1 MIKRWTVTYSL
12 EGCLSMTVN
21 GDVMASKYLRGIC
34 VSLLTTHIPTPYILQ
49 IFTDEAVKVL

>member
-1 MIKRWTVTYSL
+1 
-12 EGCLSMTVN
+12 MTVN